1 MACRTLCCLDILL
14 YSWGQHCHLYHH
26 HHHHPH
32 HQWWSTIAILTISV
46 NLLLRLRT
54 FGQYTGSANK
64 EKEGENPK
72 QTISFHQNTFFEQC
86 SNQTFIHLKVRS
98 NTQFKH
104 IWIQNISLFVP
115 TTHRFSCWNWFLGLF
130 LGASKIPGFLYLCF
144 KRFLQTIVF
153 FSLGLTWPAMKNKE
167 TRIVLNW
174 DYFCWD
180 ELLRKLFVFFL
191 HTDLQHRQYGI
202 RAGPALQH
210 WFLRNLKWV
219 CF

>member
-1 MACRTLCCLDILL
+1 MICNNMQRYAIICNDIQWYTMIYNDIQWYTMRCNDAIRWIQNPGECLACRTLCCLDILL

-130 LGASKIPGFLYLCF
+130 F
-144 KRFLQTIVF
+144 R
-153 FSLGLTWPAMKNKE
+153 SL
-167 TRIVLNW
+167 
-174 DYFCWD
+174 
-180 ELLRKLFVFFL
+180 
-191 HTDLQHRQYGI
+191 
-202 RAGPALQH
+202 
-210 WFLRNLKWV
+210 
-219 CF
+219 